1 MNRQIRRAQAKAD
14 KRAEEEKAKKRQARR
29 EKVEEVR
36 ARRQR
41 QRESAKQRSSSPEP
55 RRPVQAKQLT
65 PEERKKLP
73 GRFSGIFMFATLF
86 FIALQAA
93 VPADQKETGQ
103 SLIGAGFFLMYGYF
117 ATLYLSR
124 RGLPRALPTAV
135 VGGVTLAAVMAVM
148 QSVQGQ
154 PIDWLMTG
162 LGAVGVPIGA
172 FLGRAVFNA
181 APRPQ

>member
-14 KRAEEEKAKKRQARR
+14 RKAEEEKARKRQARKD
-29 EKVEEVR
+29 KVEEIR

-41 QRESAKQRSSSPEP
+41 QRDAAKQRSSSPEP
-55 RRPVQAKQLT
+55 RQPVQARQLT

-93 VPADQKETGQ
+93 VPVEDKQAGQ

-154 PIDWLMTG
+154 PVDWLMTG

-172 FLGRAVFNA
+172 YLGRAVFNA
-181 APRPQ
+181 APRQQ